1 MVFKNTKWPTCVYM
15 IKNIT
20 QTVVIYFNRATK
32 AEDRI
37 VAMILSLVRSTCYLS
52 PRVRNTCTEI
62 WELSGYNYSHFFRWI
77 TALRALRPS
86 KKSLRSSLPRVYC
99 HELELQ
105 GQWQTILFCMILYYC
120 LEINLKLK

>member
-1 MVFKNTKWPTCVYM
+1 MYCTICTKANELSKRRGCRAEIFKILYSVDIMVFKNTKPTCVYM

-20 QTVVIYFNRATK
+20 QTVVIYFNQATK

-37 VAMILSLVRSTCYLS
+37 VAMILCLVRSTCYLP

-77 TALRALRPS
+77 TALRALGPS
-86 KKSLRSSLPRVYC
+86 KKS
-99 HELELQ
+99 
-105 GQWQTILFCMILYYC
+105 
-120 LEINLKLK
+120 